1 MTSFE
6 QRESALE
13 AEFAHHEELGFRARE
28 RAVGA
33 LAKWAAQ
40 RLGKTPQAAES
51 YAAEMVAADVANPS
65 IGPTVER
72 ISGDLSAA
80 GVHKEDVN
88 RMMDRF
94 LADARNSVRA

>member
-13 AEFAHHEELGFRARE
+13 AQFAHQQELGFRARE

-40 RLGKTPQAAES
+40 RLGKTPQAVES

-65 IGPTVER
+65 IEATLER

-80 GVHKEDVN
+80 SVRKEDVN
-88 RMMDRF
+88 RMMDLL
-94 LADARNSVRA
+94 LADSRNSVRA